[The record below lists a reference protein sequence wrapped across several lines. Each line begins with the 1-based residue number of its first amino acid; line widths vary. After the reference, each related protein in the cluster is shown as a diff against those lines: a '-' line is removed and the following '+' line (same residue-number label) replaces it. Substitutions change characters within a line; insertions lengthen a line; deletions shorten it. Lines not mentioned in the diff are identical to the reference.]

1 MMITELHFDA
11 FIEAAHLI
19 GKLQLLH
26 CSSGNLSWRVDNE
39 VMISATGSW
48 LPNIQKKKIAI
59 LDLESGRSLNNVKPS
74 MEHLF
79 HLGVMRQRKDVNV
92 VLHFQSEY
100 ATTIS
105 CMKEKPSNFNI
116 ISEIPYHIGKNIAI
130 VPYFVPGTPQL
141 ANAVVEALKDTN
153 ACLLSNHG
161 QVVCGKDFESVME
174 RAVFLEIACRIMVQ
188 SGMNYNVLSSTDVA
202 TLEQLGKK

>member
-1 MMITELHFDA
+1 MITELHFDA
-11 FIEAAHLI
+11 FIEASHLI
-19 GKLQLLH
+19 GKMQLLH

-48 LPNIQKKKIAI
+48 LPNIQKEKIAI
-59 LDLESGRSLNNVKPS
+59 LDLESGRSLNNVRPS

-188 SGMNYNVLSSTDVA
+188 SGMNYNVLSPTDVA

>member
-1 MMITELHFDA
+1 MITELHFDA
-11 FIEAAHLI
+11 FMEAAHLA
-19 GKLQLLH
+19 GKLQLIK

-48 LPNIQKKKIAI
+48 LPNIQKEKIAI
-59 LDLESGRSLNNVKPS
+59 LDLVSGQSLNNVKPS

-79 HLGVMRQRKDVNV
+79 HLGVMRQRADVTI

-100 ATTIS
+100 ATIIS
-105 CMKEKPSNFNI
+105 CMKEKPSNFNV

-141 ANAVVEALKDTN
+141 ANAVIDALKENN

-161 QVVCGKDFESVME
+161 QVVCGKDFKSVIE
-174 RAVFLEIACRIMVQ
+174 RAIFLELACRIMIQ
-188 SGMNYNVLSSTDVA
+188 SGMKYDVLQPDDIA
-202 TLEQLGKK
+202 MLEQLGKE